1 MSNAFLPD
9 ENNQPIHLKWRN
21 EVVLNYD
28 KLREES
34 NHIEAYKARHR
45 YTNYDQLVDEIK
57 SQREASAATSSFYR
71 TEDGIECS
79 VRKKMEL

>member
-1 MSNAFLPD
+1 MNSLAMPLYLMKIIT
-9 ENNQPIHLKWRN
+9 IHLKWRK

-45 YTNYDQLVDEIK
+45 YTNYGWIW
-57 SQREASAATSSFYR
+57 
-71 TEDGIECS
+71 
-79 VRKKMEL
+79 KKNA

>member
-1 MSNAFLPD
+1 MSNALLPD
-9 ENNQPIHLKWRN
+9 ENNQPIHLKWRK

-45 YTNYDQLVDEIK
+45 YTNYDQLLNEIK
-57 SQREASAATSSFYR
+57 SQRLDALEQSRLVAIIKY
-71 TEDGIECS
+71 
-79 VRKKMEL
+79 ELSLIHI